1 MPNFLE
7 QLVSEWYE
15 FRGYYVRR
23 NVKVG
28 KRTKGGHDGELD
40 VVAFHPVER
49 RLVHIEP
56 SMDSDPWP
64 KRELRYRKKFE
75 LGRQHIPALF
85 AGFDALPDLE
95 QIAVLVYGAQTR
107 SAPLGGGRIQM
118 IGELMQ
124 EVREGIAHRKIQS
137 SAVPEQFV
145 ILRSLQF
152 AATYWRFA

>member
-1 MPNFLE
+1 MHTSA
-7 QLVSEWYE
+7 QL
-15 FRGYYVRR
+15 RR
-23 NVKVG
+23 ST
-28 KRTKGGHDGELD
+28 RHDVD
-40 VVAFHPVER
+40 H
-49 RLVHIEP
+49 H
-56 SMDSDPWP
+56 
-64 KRELRYRKKFE
+64 
-75 LGRQHIPALF
+75 LGRRDPI
-85 AGFDALPDLE
+85 E